1 MQKKKGSSFFYFF
14 GSVAMI
20 VAAIALTALINFSK
34 TDSTTTDVRARA
46 GANTLRLVGTVVST
60 DETTGVI
67 MVQNVQFAEES
78 RSGPGKNLGTWQ
90 VTPPPSFTLSQAF
103 AGAQLTI
110 TIQAATFDINSRV
123 VTATE
128 ITVAR

>member
-1 MQKKKGSSFFYFF
+1 MQKKKGGSFLYFF

-20 VAAIALTALINFSK
+20 VAAVALTALINFSK

-46 GANTLRLVGTVVST
+46 SANTLQLTGTVVST
-60 DETTGVI
+60 DETTGI
-67 MVQNVQFAEES
+67 IIVQNVQFAEES

-90 VTPPPSFTLSQAF
+90 VTPPPSFAISQAF
-103 AGAQLTI
+103 PGAQLTI
-110 TIQAATFDINSRV
+110 TIQAASFDINLRE
-123 VTATE
+123 VTATQ

>member
-1 MQKKKGSSFFYFF
+1 MQKKKGGSFLYFF

-46 GANTLRLVGTVVST
+46 GANTLQLTGTVVST
-60 DETTGVI
+60 DETTGI
-67 MVQNVQFAEES
+67 IIVQNVQFAEES
-78 RSGPGKNLGTWQ
+78 RSGPGKNLGTWH

-103 AGAQLTI
+103 PGAQLTI
-110 TIQAATFDINSRV
+110 TIQAASFDINSREV
-123 VTATE
+123 AATE